1 MASPLILPDSYAMNI
16 GRYGQRP
23 MDSGVGDPM
32 AMPGKRERKVQ
43 SLVDIRPKSYV
54 DSSITALFMGRR
66 GRGKTLAMSTLAL
79 IMQRRFMRYRTG
91 GRIMTNYWLDF
102 LRRDSDNKP
111 IDLYSPILIDE
122 AIEYPS
128 WLRNA
133 YMVLDEIQTA
143 ATGRR
148 SMSRTN
154 VGLSAFATQIRHRNV
169 EMAFT
174 TQFPQVLDYQLLL
187 QVDLF
192 ISVDVATRD
201 EWGIPTALTFYI
213 HDYWGQWTGLN
224 HRKRWPPPDDEAD
237 RVRMLT
243 GVRRLIG
250 HYSTKQIIAPTFS
263 PFRDRLIDDEDELL
277 GRPGDWDEATSAVE
291 HAQEAIKDNPGAAY
305 VGLPDLLARAVPAGD
320 GVNIHSL
327 VDRAMAADASIATVG
342 GLRTRMREMGFTFE
356 GFIAKRGED
365 IGK

>member
-1 MASPLILPDSYAMNI
+1 MTSPFALPESYTGI
-16 GRYGQRP
+16 EGYGRGPFGAGGIQAF
-23 MDSGVGDPM
+23 
-32 AMPGKRERKVQ
+32 AMPWERERKVQ
-43 SLVDIRPKSYV
+43 SLIDIRPKSYV
-54 DSSITALFMGRR
+54 DASITALFMGRR
-66 GRGKTLAMSTLAL
+66 GRGKTLAMSALAR

-102 LRRDSDNKP
+102 LRRHQETNKP
-111 IDLYSPILIDE
+111 IDLYSPMLIDE

-154 VGLSAFATQIRHRNV
+154 VGLSTFATQIRHRNV

-192 ISVDVATRD
+192 VTVDIAARNQ
-201 EWGIPTALTFYI
+201 WGIPTALTFYI
-213 HDYWGQWTGLN
+213 HDYWGQWTGRN
-224 HRKRWPPPDDEAD
+224 YRKQWPPPDDQAD
-237 RVRMLT
+237 SVRTFT
-243 GVRRLIG
+243 GVSQLIG

-263 PFRDRLIDDEDELL
+263 PFRDRLVDDEDDLL
-277 GRPGDWDEATSAVE
+277 GVETDWNEATPAIE
-291 HAQEAIKDNPGAAY
+291 EAQAAIKDKPSAAY
-305 VGLPDLLARAVPAGD
+305 VDLPDLLARTIPRGD

-342 GLRTRMREMGFTFE
+342 GLRSRMKEMGFTFE
-356 GFIAKRGED
+356 GFIAKRGEET
-365 IGK
+365 